1 MLETQKRMHV
11 YQESR
16 RKRQPLYPMRKH
28 LVKRRVFGISTGK
41 SSIAIG

>member
-28 LVKRRVFGISTGK
+28 LVKRRVLAYQLVKVVSL
-41 SSIAIG
+41 